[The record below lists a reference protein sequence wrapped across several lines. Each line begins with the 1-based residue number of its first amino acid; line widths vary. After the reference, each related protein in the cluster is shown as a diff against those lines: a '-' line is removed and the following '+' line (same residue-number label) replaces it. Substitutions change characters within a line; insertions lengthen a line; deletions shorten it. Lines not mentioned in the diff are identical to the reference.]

1 MTMTRQHLLLIALL
15 CAPACTHQAK
25 VEEHQAT
32 MLCEGDRRIH
42 LVFTANRAVLE
53 SQGVSVAMEQKPTAD
68 GYLYAGGGQS
78 VRGRGTEATWTD
90 DKGRAHQ
97 CKEAPR

>member
-1 MTMTRQHLLLIALL
+1 MTITRQYLLLTLL
-15 CAPACTHQAK
+15 LGATACTHQAK
-25 VEEHQAT
+25 LDEHQAT

-42 LVFTANRAVLE
+42 LVFTPNRAVLE

-90 DKGRAHQ
+90 DKGRARQ
-97 CKEAPR
+97 CKEAPQ